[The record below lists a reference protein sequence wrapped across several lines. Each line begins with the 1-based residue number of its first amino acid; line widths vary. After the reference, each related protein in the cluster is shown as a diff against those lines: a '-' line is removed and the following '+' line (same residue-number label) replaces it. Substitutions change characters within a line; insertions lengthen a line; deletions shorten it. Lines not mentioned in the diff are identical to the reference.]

1 VPSHALTLTH
11 SRTCASQG
19 PYSNGTGAGHLNA
32 SVFAWATSQLPLERC
47 ADTCDESPQAARN
60 GICEERSLG
69 AACDRDHS
77 CRCPPLSDGTDCL
90 ALRPC
95 ALPSGSS
102 SQSGTNSCAYHDD
115 GECDEPASG
124 TGVCRTGTDYA
135 DCVTLQNGCQYAHD
149 GECDEPGPA
158 QWGRTGRCASGT
170 DSDDCC
176 PEHAHSSAGQ
186 VACTCNYNYRAD
198 ARSQTCVPASGPPP
212 TTAACRE
219 CEESAAGAARQELTA
234 SPAPMGASPAPAPRT
249 LATAAAST
257 LSTKEDMLLLLCA
270 VLTVVAVVFWVRYRR
285 GMRHL
290 TTAVESLEAALDVVV
305 TPSEPQPIGMLSVN
319 VVRIKGLTTGRAFRA
334 QVRLA
339 VQSERVERTERR
351 STRVREATYNP
362 SRSGFGVE
370 WHEELLLPC
379 FSADSVLMAD
389 VLECTPGEGPEDETQ
404 IVLAR
409 VSEPVQCGAAEASAQ
424 GVWHRLVAGSSE
436 LEGQIAEEAELKL
449 KIELRG
455 VTITDGRVQV
465 ASGQA
470 EDFSAETGVEELAD
484 ALLQGGTRRQALI
497 QACLEQTKA
506 IAMAAQQAAP
516 MAERKPIFVKAES
529 MLGDLPS
536 QPLCVSPFWASE
548 GGLAAASAV
557 AGLIAEVL
565 QTPTDTSE
573 RAAVLRAGRFCDT
586 VATGPQL
593 SSMYPMLSGRE
604 AESQAQTTA
613 NPVVL

>member
-1 VPSHALTLTH
+1 MARRSLLACCAALVQHSHRLAMAQ
-11 SRTCASQG
+11 R
-19 PYSNGTGAGHLNA
+19 
-32 SVFAWATSQLPLERC
+32 LERC

-69 AACDRDHS
+69 AACDRGHS

-95 ALPSGSS
+95 ALPSGK
-102 SQSGTNSCAYHDD
+102 
-115 GECDEPASG
+115 P
-124 TGVCRTGTDYA
+124 
-135 DCVTLQNGCQYAHD
+135 
-149 GECDEPGPA
+149 
-158 QWGRTGRCASGT
+158 
-170 DSDDCC
+170 
-176 PEHAHSSAGQ
+176 
-186 VACTCNYNYRAD
+186 
-198 ARSQTCVPASGPPP
+198 
-212 TTAACRE
+212 
-219 CEESAAGAARQELTA
+219 AAGAARQEPTAA

-270 VLTVVAVVFWVRYRR
+270 VLTVVAIVFFVRYRL
-285 GMRHL
+285 GMRRL
-290 TTAVESLEAALDVVV
+290 TTAVESLEAALAV
-305 TPSEPQPIGMLSVN
+305 TPGAPQPIGMLSVN
-319 VVRIKGLTTGRAFRA
+319 VVRIKGLTTGRPFRA
-334 QVRLA
+334 RVRLA

-351 STRVREATYNP
+351 STRLREATYNP

-379 FSADSVLMAD
+379 FSADSVLVAD
-389 VLECTPGEGPEDETQ
+389 VLECTPGEGGEDETQ
-404 IVLAR
+404 TVLAR
-409 VSEPVQCGAAEASAQ
+409 VSEPVPCGAARASAQ

-436 LEGQIAEEAELKL
+436 FEGQIAEEAELKL

-455 VTITDGRVQV
+455 VTIVDGRVQV

-470 EDFSAETGVEELAD
+470 EDFSAKTGVEELAD
-484 ALLQGGTRRQALI
+484 ALMQGGARRHALVE
-497 QACLEQTKA
+497 ATLLHTKA

-516 MAERKPIFVKAES
+516 MAERKPIFIKAES
-529 MLGDLPS
+529 MLGDLSS